1 MKFLLTLSIC
11 SSVIGDCMP
20 PFNWHESFRTHYECV
35 QFGYSESS
43 KKLKELGMEEVNKYG
58 VVVSFT
64 CTIIP
69 GRVS

>member
-1 MKFLLTLSIC
+1 MKFLLALSIC

-20 PFNWHESFRTHYECV
+20 PFNWHETFRTHYECV

-43 KKLKELGMEEVNKYG
+43 KKLKEMGIEEVNKYG

-69 GRVS
+69 GVNS

>member
-20 PFNWHESFRTHYECV
+20 PFNWHESVRTHYECV

>member
-1 MKFLLTLSIC
+1 MKFLLALSIC

-69 GRVS
+69 GKVS

>member
-1 MKFLLTLSIC
+1 MKFLLALSIC

-35 QFGYSESS
+35 QFWYSESS
-43 KKLKELGMEEVNKYG
+43 KKLKELGMEEVNKDG

-69 GRVS
+69 GKVS

>member
-1 MKFLLTLSIC
+1 MKFLLALSIC

>member
-1 MKFLLTLSIC
+1 MKFLLALSIC

-20 PFNWHESFRTHYECV
+20 PFNWHETFRTHYECV

-43 KKLKELGMEEVNKYG
+43 KKLKEMGIEEVNKYG

-69 GRVS
+69 GINS

>member
-1 MKFLLTLSIC
+1 
-11 SSVIGDCMP
+11 MP
-20 PFNWHESFRTHYECV
+20 PFNWHETFRTHYECV

-43 KKLKELGMEEVNKYG
+43 KKLKEMGIEEVNKYG

-69 GRVS
+69 GVNS

>member
-1 MKFLLTLSIC
+1 MKFLLALSIC

-20 PFNWHESFRTHYECV
+20 PFNWHETFRTHYECV

-43 KKLKELGMEEVNKYG
+43 KKLKEMGIEEVNKYG

-64 CTIIP
+64 CTLIP
-69 GRVS
+69 GVNS

>member
-1 MKFLLTLSIC
+1 MKFLLALSIC
-11 SSVIGDCMP
+11 SSVVGECMP
-20 PFNWHESFRTHYECV
+20 PFNWHETFSTHYECV

-43 KKLKELGMEEVNKYG
+43 KKLEEIGSKEVNKYG

-69 GRVS
+69 GVDS